1 MHSPSTVAVTLIAGL
16 GSRLGRS
23 HPKCLTRLADGET
36 ILARQ
41 IRLLRNQG
49 LQIIAVTGFELASI
63 LAAHPDL
70 LFVYNPEYDAT
81 NTSKSLL
88 CALRHIQARD
98 VIWLNGDV
106 MFDEQV
112 LTRLLE
118 NQDST
123 VAVNS
128 AQVGEEEV
136 KYATDAEGYVTQISK
151 QVAQPVG
158 ESLGINV
165 VRKDRLEAFRR
176 ALAEVQKQDY
186 FEKGMELLIERDPR
200 AFRAV
205 DVSDLRCIEID
216 FEEDLRK
223 ANRLLAP
230 AVAGSCSGVSAAP
243 GVPST
248 VEAYW
253 ESAPPRAN
261 QGDCR
266 ATPAARR
273 AGR

>member
-49 LQIIAVTGFELASI
+49 LQIIAVTGFGLESI
-63 LAAHPDL
+63 LTAHPDL
-70 LFVYNPEYDAT
+70 LFVYNPDYDET
-81 NTSKSLL
+81 NTSQSLL
-88 CALRHIQARD
+88 RALQHIQAQD

-106 MFDEQV
+106 VFDEQV

-118 NQDST
+118 SRDST

-136 KYATDAEGYVTQISK
+136 KYATDAEGYISHISK

-165 VRKDRLEAFRR
+165 VRKNRLQAFKR
-176 ALAEVQKQDY
+176 ALAEVQAQDY

-216 FEEDLRK
+216 FEEDLRN
-223 ANRLLAP
+223 ANRLWSRAAVGSRGDVSVQRAP
-230 AVAGSCSGVSAAP
+230 SAVEGG
-243 GVPST
+243 
-248 VEAYW
+248 W
-253 ESAPPRAN
+253 ESVLRRADR
-261 QGDCR
+261 GDCHSTR
-266 ATPAARR
+266 VARR
-273 AGR
+273 ADR

>member
-1 MHSPSTVAVTLIAGL
+1 MQSTPTVAVTLVAGL
-16 GSRLGRS
+16 GSRLGRT

-49 LQIIAVTGFELASI
+49 LQIIAVTGFKLESI

-70 LFVYNPEYDAT
+70 LFVYNPDYEAT

-88 CALRHIQARD
+88 CALQHIQVQD

-106 MFDEQV
+106 VFDEQV

-118 NQDST
+118 NRDST

-136 KYATDAEGYVTQISK
+136 KYATDAEGYITHISK

-165 VRKDRLEAFRR
+165 VRKNRLAAFKST
-176 ALAEVQKQDY
+176 LAEVQAQDY
-186 FEKGMELLIERDPR
+186 FEKAMELLIERDPR

-216 FEEDLRK
+216 FEEDLRN
-223 ANRLLAP
+223 ANSLWSRAVVGSRGDVSGSTAP
-230 AVAGSCSGVSAAP
+230 SA
-243 GVPST
+243 
-248 VEAYW
+248 VEA
-253 ESAPPRAN
+253 
-261 QGDCR
+261 G
-266 ATPAARR
+266 
-273 AGR
+273 